1 VGIGGQSFKGMENS
15 SGKFDGGSMAFKILS
30 AHSARVQIHT
40 DSIDS
45 KLKNY
50 LSAVSTKLECKIRI
64 VGILHLLN
72 LFVEAAEK

>member
-1 VGIGGQSFKGMENS
+1 MRIGGQSVKGIENS
-15 SGKFDGGSMAFKILS
+15 SGKFDEDSLAFEILS
-30 AHSARVQIHT
+30 AHPAWVQIRT

-64 VGILHLLN
+64 VGILYL
-72 LFVEAAEK
+72 A